1 MNPIYTMARLNEP
14 PVSTDTLETRM
25 YPPSRCSCL
34 MLIKITSVRRKF
46 LRQNR
51 DIART
56 NSTQSL
62 KIRNLENECARLL
75 SENLQLRSDVLRL
88 KTELEGSHV
97 HRVADHALQI
107 KEKME
112 AQLIE
117 WGAMLASLGH
127 EPVPRNRSPRALKKA
142 KIQRDSIGRAR
153 MSDWKRRDTMSS
165 MQDLEAAALQDG
177 RLPPLWENK
186 PYPRETLK

>member
-1 MNPIYTMARLNEP
+1 
-14 PVSTDTLETRM
+14 
-25 YPPSRCSCL
+25 
-34 MLIKITSVRRKF
+34 MLIRIATIVRRKF

-51 DIART
+51 DIARH

-62 KIRNLENECARLL
+62 KIRALENECARLL
-75 SENLQLRSDVLRL
+75 SENLKLQSDVLRL
-88 KTELEGSHV
+88 KSELEGSHV

-117 WGAMLASLGH
+117 WGTMLASLGH
-127 EPVPRNRSPRALKKA
+127 EPMPKNRSPRALKRPR
-142 KIQRDSIGRAR
+142 IQRSSIGRSG
-153 MSDWKRRDTMSS
+153 MSDWRRRETMSS
-165 MQDLEAAALQDG
+165 MQDLEAAALQEG

-186 PYPRETLK
+186 TFPRETLK

>member
-1 MNPIYTMARLNEP
+1 MVPILFVQIWPEANQYGYA
-14 PVSTDTLETRM
+14 
-25 YPPSRCSCL
+25 
-34 MLIKITSVRRKF
+34 VRRKF

-51 DIART
+51 DIARV

-75 SENLQLRSDVLRL
+75 SENLQLRGDILRL

-112 AQLIE
+112 AQLLE
-117 WGAMLASLGH
+117 WGTMLASLGH
-127 EPVPRNRSPRALKKA
+127 EPVPKNRSPRALKKA
-142 KIQRDSIGRAR
+142 RIHGSSMGRSR
-153 MSDWKRRDTMSS
+153 TSDWRRRDTMGS
-165 MQDLEAAALQDG
+165 MQDLEMAALQEG
-177 RLPPLWENK
+177 RLPPLWENAT
-186 PYPRETLK
+186 YPRETLK